1 MSEETSDK
9 ILNEIRRKYDGN
21 DFILH
26 GTETPTDVSWQEEVT
41 VSHIILRFKCFKSIY
56 SIFLYIMSLTI
67 FNDSKRDNN
76 VLISLCS
83 LFFDLILSVIII
95 IETEL

>member
-9 ILNEIRRKYDGN
+9 ILNEIIRKYDGN

-56 SIFLYIMSLTI
+56 SIFLYIMRFTI
-67 FNDSKRDNN
+67 FNDWKIYNQ
-76 VLISLCS
+76 
-83 LFFDLILSVIII
+83 F
-95 IETEL
+95 

>member
-9 ILNEIRRKYDGN
+9 ILNEIIWKYDGN

-26 GTETPTDVSWQEEVT
+26 GTETPTDVSWKEELT

-67 FNDSKRDNN
+67 FND
-76 VLISLCS
+76 
-83 LFFDLILSVIII
+83 
-95 IETEL
+95 

>member
-1 MSEETSDK
+1 MSEETSDNK
-9 ILNEIRRKYDGN
+9 LNEIIWKYDGN

-95 IETEL
+95 IETEF